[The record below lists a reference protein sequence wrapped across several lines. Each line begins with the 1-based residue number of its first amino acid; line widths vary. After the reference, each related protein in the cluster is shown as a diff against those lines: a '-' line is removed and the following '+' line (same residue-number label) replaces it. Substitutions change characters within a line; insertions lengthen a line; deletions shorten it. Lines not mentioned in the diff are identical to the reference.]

1 MFESFVYRVSYPF
14 PEQGSGDVM
23 VCNVTGVKVCVCNVT
38 GVKVCLWGW
47 EWDCPLGNDRD

>member
-1 MFESFVYRVSYPF
+1 
-14 PEQGSGDVM
+14 M

-47 EWDCPLGNDRD
+47 EWDCPYRACAGSYLCICSVNQMSHYC